1 MSTTI
6 RHLIDQMPLP
16 DGAEEEF
23 SPYADTDRL
32 RLVWFLLTHCPAGN
46 DNVTLDSDS
55 TAAAPAFPLQPGEAF
70 IDVNGDDAPYAEMP
84 SNRAQM
90 EDLDG
95 QGTVYEALLEWTDT
109 DLLRGFSYTL
119 VRETA
124 DESSVE
130 VGVSLDEGIAT
141 YLLQWRDDSGSTYSR
156 SARGSLAALGYGLC
170 AYDAWESM
178 SSLAARLTATNTQEG
193 AA

>member
-6 RHLIDQMPLP
+6 RRLIDQMPLP

-32 RLVWFLLTHCPAGN
+32 RLVWFLLTHRPAGN
-46 DNVTLDSDS
+46 DSVTLDSDS
-55 TAAAPAFPLQPGEAF
+55 TAADPAFPLQPGETF
-70 IDVNGDDAPYAEMP
+70 IDVNGDDAPYAEMS
-84 SNRAQM
+84 SNRHQV

-95 QGTVYEALLEWTDT
+95 QDTVYEALLEWANT
-109 DLLRGFSYTL
+109 DLLRDFSYTL
-119 VRETA
+119 VREPV

-130 VGVSLDEGIAT
+130 VGVSLNEGIAT
-141 YLLQWRDDSGSTYSR
+141 YLFERADDSDSTHSR
-156 SARGSLAALGYGLC
+156 SARGPLAALGYGLY

-178 SSLAARLTATNTQEG
+178 SSLAARLAAANTQEG